1 MSSAITESIQNIVA
15 QTNLLAAWAGAWKKV
30 SDVAGEVRKIAE
42 YALNLW
48 AELMTRRFIKVR
60 HVELD
65 LTNNNE
71 DVQRKIHKKRFSFS
85 SDVFTLDFV

>member
-1 MSSAITESIQNIVA
+1 M
-15 QTNLLAAWAGAWKKV
+15 
-30 SDVAGEVRKIAE
+30 AGEVRKIAE
-42 YALNLW
+42 YVLNLW
-48 AELMTRRFIKVR
+48 AESMTRRFIKVR

-71 DVQRKIHKKRFSFS
+71 DIQRKIHKKRFSFS

>member
-1 MSSAITESIQNIVA
+1 MNSAIIESIQNIVA
-15 QTNLLAAWAGAWKKV
+15 QTNLLAAWAGEHGRRFAT
-30 SDVAGEVRKIAE
+30 VAGEVRKIAE
-42 YALNLW
+42 YALKLW
-48 AELMTRRFIKVR
+48 AESMTRRFIKVR

-85 SDVFTLDFV
+85 SY